1 MRLGA
6 VQQRQR
12 SNLVS
17 SWPGS
22 AIWVFLMPSPAAT
35 SSSGSSICHLC
46 LVTAFL
52 EAAASFSLV
61 WAQRGHEQPPP
72 GTGRFSNGLGQTLPS
87 QKVRVQ
93 SAPPTSPYKKEPHA
107 PGDPSPVPRWALSL
121 CLRWLRSPS
130 KPGFYLNLLPC
141 SIQQGVGQG
150 QGRRCPVARL
160 QGDRT
165 KRPGP
170 AGLCLG

>member
-46 LVTAFL
+46 PVTAFL

-61 WAQRGHEQPPP
+61 WAQRGHEQPPTWNWEVFQWS
-72 GTGRFSNGLGQTLPS
+72 GTDSAKSGGSGSLP
-87 QKVRVQ
+87 R
-93 SAPPTSPYKKEPHA
+93 PPLPTRKNHTRQ
-107 PGDPSPVPRWALSL
+107 GDPSPAPRWALSL

-150 QGRRCPVARL
+150 RGRRL
-160 QGDRT
+160 QGDRI